1 MNALEFS
8 TVIEHGQITLPDEY
22 KSLENTLVRI
32 IILSEKEFL
41 KTNPK
46 EKLKNAFKDLKNI
59 KSFDKIENAIDW
71 QKKVRDEWK

>member
-59 KSFDKIENAIDW
+59 KSFDKIDNAIDW
-71 QKKVRDEWK
+71 QKKLRDEWK

>member
-59 KSFDKIENAIDW
+59 KSFHKIDNAIDW

>member
-8 TVIEHGQITLPDEY
+8 TVIEHGQITLPDEC

-32 IILSEKEFL
+32 IILSEKQFL